1 MWLVATICIEQLILH
16 LILEVV
22 FSNYLTLQVKK
33 LSLKEAILFAQLPNF
48 LYKNV
53 FLVLSLVIPKVTFV
67 LKSTSSVE
75 IFNFQISRPNSIP
88 YRLVINKTL

>member
-1 MWLVATICIEQLILH
+1 MWLVATIWIEQLILH

-22 FSNYLTLQVKK
+22 FSNFLTLQVKK

-48 LYKNV
+48 LYQNV
-53 FLVLSLVIPKVTFV
+53 FLVLSLVIPNVTFV

-75 IFNFQISRPNSIP
+75 TFNFQISRPNSIP